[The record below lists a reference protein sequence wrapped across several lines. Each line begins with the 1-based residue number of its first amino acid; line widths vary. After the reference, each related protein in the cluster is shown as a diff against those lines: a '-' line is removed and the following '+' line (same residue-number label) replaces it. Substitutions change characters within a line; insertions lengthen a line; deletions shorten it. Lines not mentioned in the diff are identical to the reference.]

1 MSPFKCAE
9 CGKGLP
15 SLKGCWWRH
24 YYKDIE
30 ILCPKCGIA
39 SIDFRYPSNLMS
51 CDTMPPEVKHE
62 RERV

>member
-1 MSPFKCAE
+1 M
-9 CGKGLP
+9 
-15 SLKGCWWRH
+15 KGCWWRH

-30 ILCPKCGIA
+30 ILCPKCGVA

-62 RERV
+62 RV